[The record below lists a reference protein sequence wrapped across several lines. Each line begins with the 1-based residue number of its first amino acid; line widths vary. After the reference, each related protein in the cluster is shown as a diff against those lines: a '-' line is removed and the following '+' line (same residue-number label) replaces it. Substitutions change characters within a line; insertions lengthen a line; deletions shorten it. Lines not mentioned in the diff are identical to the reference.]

1 MKLNLIN
8 REKSDIGYSIF
19 RFPDGEVQMILGEFS
34 RKEVVDIECRI
45 TNAEE
50 LFVLMQTCDIL
61 NRHGVMFSISIYYL
75 MSMRMD
81 RVMDFSRPYTL
92 KIVVGILD
100 NLGAF
105 SISVFCPHSEMS
117 LDLFKMTPVTL
128 IRPNTL
134 VYYGANHFR
143 SYQMILPD
151 TGAVKRYRSNG
162 DVPNNIIIG
171 EKVRDV
177 DTGKI
182 VSIKIKNPEALTGE
196 PLLIQDDLCDRGGTF
211 MGLAEAVKEINPEA
225 DINIF
230 VCHMVNPKGIKNL
243 SETFNHVWF
252 TNSYKDW
259 KSHCD
264 QFPDNVTQIDIV

>member
-1 MKLNLIN
+1 
-8 REKSDIGYSIF
+8 
-19 RFPDGEVQMILGEFS
+19 
-34 RKEVVDIECRI
+34 
-45 TNAEE
+45 
-50 LFVLMQTCDIL
+50 
-61 NRHGVMFSISIYYL
+61 MFSISIYYL

-211 MGLAEAVKEINPEA
+211 IGLAEAVKEINPEA

>member
-143 SYQMILPD
+143 SYQMRDVLQEI
-151 TGAVKRYRSNG
+151 TGFGSLSKCSLCTAIVEDNIQYSACPYCIYRNFRDFAAPCVYHETYEAIEKSKNL
-162 DVPNNIIIG
+162 DELMEAIRNRADYLEELI
-171 EKVRDV
+171 EKV
-177 DTGKI
+177 
-182 VSIKIKNPEALTGE
+182 KN
-196 PLLIQDDLCDRGGTF
+196 
-211 MGLAEAVKEINPEA
+211 
-225 DINIF
+225 
-230 VCHMVNPKGIKNL
+230 
-243 SETFNHVWF
+243 
-252 TNSYKDW
+252 
-259 KSHCD
+259 
-264 QFPDNVTQIDIV
+264 DN

>member
-117 LDLFKMTPVTL
+117 LDSSYLNKTKHASIL
-128 IRPNTL
+128 
-134 VYYGANHFR
+134 R
-143 SYQMILPD
+143 S
-151 TGAVKRYRSNG
+151 
-162 DVPNNIIIG
+162 
-171 EKVRDV
+171 
-177 DTGKI
+177 
-182 VSIKIKNPEALTGE
+182 
-196 PLLIQDDLCDRGGTF
+196 
-211 MGLAEAVKEINPEA
+211 
-225 DINIF
+225 
-230 VCHMVNPKGIKNL
+230 
-243 SETFNHVWF
+243 
-252 TNSYKDW
+252 
-259 KSHCD
+259 KS
-264 QFPDNVTQIDIV
+264 FS